1 MNTTAT
7 ATTAT
12 IQSGPDFPPPE
23 HPTLPAAFQASAV
36 RVPQRVALR
45 TPGDAVSISWA
56 EYAAAVERVA
66 GSLAALGV
74 GRGDRVAFLSRN
86 RPELAIAE
94 VAAMHLGAAGVA
106 LYTASPPATIEHV
119 LRDSEPAVLAIESAL
134 EPSLA
139 GVRHSVPQ
147 TVALDTE
154 SKLPQLVSMDP
165 PAGFDFEAA
174 WRAVGPEDL
183 AALLY
188 TSGTTGPAKG
198 VEWTHRVPVGCLPP
212 FDSVQ
217 PEPDGIHEVSYGP
230 FAHAGERAIGHW
242 RALLHGSTRTF
253 CENPTQL
260 GAVLLDA
267 RPTFLFGSPRLWQG
281 LKSALEATL
290 GAEERATLGASV
302 ERIQALARGDSA
314 EPLTADQEDV
324 LAGLRARIG
333 LDLTNRALTA
343 AALCPLA
350 VHEHYHGLGVPFYEF
365 YGMTECGAA
374 TTTRSG
380 LVDLGTVGPAT
391 PGYELRL
398 GEDGEVRVRSR
409 FAPCAYRNRPDA
421 NAETYGAEG
430 WIRTGDIGEL
440 DTEGRLRIVDRKKEM
455 LVPEHGH
462 NCAPAPIESALKSA
476 CPLVGQVCVVGDG
489 RPHLA
494 ALVVPEPP
502 ERAGD
507 DDAREAIAAA
517 IERVNATLDPRER
530 IEAHAVIGDAWLPG
544 AELTETLKLR
554 RTRIAERYAAEI
566 EELYAF
572 RR

>member
-7 ATTAT
+7 ATAAT
-12 IQSGPDFPPPE
+12 IQSDPDFPPPE

-36 RVPQRVALR
+36 RVPERVALR

-154 SKLPQLVSMDP
+154 SGKFSQLASMDP

-174 WRAVGPEDL
+174 WRTVQPDDL

-198 VEWTHRVPVGCLPP
+198 VEWTHQAICGWLPG
-212 FDSVQ
+212 FDAVQ
-217 PEPDGIHEVSYGP
+217 PEADGIHDISYGP
-230 FAHAGERAIGHW
+230 FAHAGERGVCHW
-242 RALLHGSTRTF
+242 RSLARGSTRTF
-253 CENPTQL
+253 CEDPTQL
-260 GAVLLDA
+260 GAVLLEA
-267 RPTFLFGSPRLWQG
+267 RPTFLFGSPRVWQG
-281 LKSALEATL
+281 LKAALEATL
-290 GAEERATLGASV
+290 GGGERAVLDAGI
-302 ERIQALARGDSA
+302 ERVRALAAGGSA
-314 EPLTADQEDV
+314 APLTEEQEGV
-324 LAGLRARIG
+324 LAALRARVG
-333 LDLTNRALTA
+333 LDRMSRALTA
-343 AALCPLA
+343 AAPCPLA
-350 VHEHYHGLGVPFYEF
+350 VQEHYHGLGVPFYEF
-365 YGMTECGAA
+365 YGMTECGPA

-398 GEDGEVRVRSR
+398 GEDGEVQVRSR

-421 NAETYGAEG
+421 NAETYGADG

-440 DTEGRLRIVDRKKEM
+440 DSEGRLRIVDRKKEM

-462 NCAPAPIESALKSA
+462 NCAPAPIESELKSA
-476 CPLVGQVCVVGDG
+476 CPLIGQVCVVGDG

-530 IEAHAVIGDAWLPG
+530 IEAHAVIGDTWLPG

-566 EELYAF
+566 EDLYA
-572 RR
+572 

>member
-12 IQSGPDFPPPE
+12 IQSDPDFPPAE

-36 RVPQRVALR
+36 RVPERVALR

-154 SKLPQLVSMDP
+154 SRKSPQLSLMDP

-174 WRAVGPEDL
+174 WRTVQPDDL

-198 VEWTHRVPVGCLPP
+198 VEWTHLVPVGWLPL

-217 PEPDGIHEVSYGP
+217 PEPDGIHDISYGP
-230 FAHAGERAIGHW
+230 FAHAGERAAGHW
-242 RALLHGSTRTF
+242 RALLRGSTRTL
-253 CENPTQL
+253 CEDPTQL
-260 GAVLLDA
+260 GAALLET
-267 RPTFLFGSPRLWQG
+267 RPTFLFGSPRVWQG
-281 LKSALEATL
+281 LKSALETSL
-290 GAEERATLGASV
+290 EGEERAVLDAGI
-302 ERIQALARGDSA
+302 ERVRVLAGGMLA

-333 LDLTNRALTA
+333 LDLMNRALTA
-343 AALCPLA
+343 AAPCPLA

-374 TTTRSG
+374 TTTRPG

-398 GEDGEVRVRSR
+398 GKDGEVQVRSR

-421 NAETYGAEG
+421 NAETYGADG

-440 DTEGRLRIVDRKKEM
+440 DTHGRLRIVDRKKEM

-462 NCAPAPIESALKSA
+462 NSAPGQIESALKSA

-502 ERAGD
+502 ERARD

-530 IEAHAVIGDAWLPG
+530 IEVHAVIGDAWLSG

-554 RTRIAERYAAEI
+554 RTWITERYAAEI
-566 EELYAF
+566 EELYA
-572 RR
+572 